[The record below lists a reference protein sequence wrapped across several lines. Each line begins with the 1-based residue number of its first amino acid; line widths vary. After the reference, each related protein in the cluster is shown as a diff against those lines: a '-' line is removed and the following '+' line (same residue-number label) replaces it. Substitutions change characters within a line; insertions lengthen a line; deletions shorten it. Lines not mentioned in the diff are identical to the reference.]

1 MQHTSTT
8 YQDLLP
14 LSEMVVNGRIL
25 QKLDLIGTISIYN
38 SPYFTVYRRYNNVHE
53 MIVVDYNGDVYL
65 QKDLSL
71 IESIR
76 RILCLS
82 EEQMADLRLVSSFSF
97 KHQAPPPTM
106 SNRIPDMTWSE
117 INETWYGISINLEG
131 ILRDFHDRQETN
143 PLPPMPPSSSAPSPT
158 FQPAA
163 PYPTPSMGPTVP
175 KEQSMQKE
183 QLKPLHPSDEELVR
197 LLIELQ
203 ASSKNPTV
211 LPEEPVELSLDEE
224 VKECTSV
231 KPPKRK
237 WSVKKEEGSS
247 VKSPPSSPRMNQL
260 LILRNGRELRRKIS

>member
-1 MQHTSTT
+1 
-8 YQDLLP
+8 
-14 LSEMVVNGRIL
+14 
-25 QKLDLIGTISIYN
+25 
-38 SPYFTVYRRYNNVHE
+38 
-53 MIVVDYNGDVYL
+53 
-65 QKDLSL
+65 
-71 IESIR
+71 
-76 RILCLS
+76 
-82 EEQMADLRLVSSFSF
+82 
-97 KHQAPPPTM
+97 
-106 SNRIPDMTWSE
+106 
-117 INETWYGISINLEG
+117 LEG

-158 FQPAA
+158 FQPAT

-175 KEQSMQKE
+175 NETSRPNEQSMQKE
-183 QLKPLHPSDEELVR
+183 QLKPLHPSDEELVS

-224 VKECTSV
+224 EAKECPPI

-247 VKSPPSSPRMNQL
+247 VKSPPSPPSSPRLCSMNQL